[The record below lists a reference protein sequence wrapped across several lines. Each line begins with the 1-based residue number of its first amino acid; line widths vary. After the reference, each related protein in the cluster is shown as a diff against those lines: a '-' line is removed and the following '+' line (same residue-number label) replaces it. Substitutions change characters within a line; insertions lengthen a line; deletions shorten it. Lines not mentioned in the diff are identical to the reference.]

1 MESLMTDMMIILAL
15 ILASAFFSVSEI
27 SLAAS
32 RKIRLR
38 QMLDEGNDNAGKVLA
53 LQEHPGHFFTVVQIG
68 VNAVAILGGIV
79 GEAAFTP
86 FFARV
91 LGFFLSP
98 ELAQSLGFLASF
110 LLVTSLFILF
120 ADLTPKRVGMVAAES
135 VAVRIVRPMLFMV
148 LLFKPLV
155 WLFNEMSGVLLR
167 LAGMPTS
174 PRDEITSDDI
184 SAMMDAGA
192 EAGVLHRQEHQVIEN
207 VFELESRLVPSS
219 MTPRE
224 SIIYFTLDEGEE
236 SIKSKVAEQPH
247 SKFLVCDNGIDN
259 VVGYVDSKDLLRRVL
274 AGRAISLKE
283 PGLLKTV
290 LMIPDSL
297 TLSESLDQFKGTRED
312 FAVILNEY
320 GFVVGLITL
329 NDVMSTVMGDLVGQ
343 GQEEQIVKRDEN
355 SWLVDG
361 ITPVEDV
368 LRVLEID
375 ELPDDQNY
383 ETVAGFMMYMLR
395 KIPRRTDCVQYAGYK
410 FEVVDIDNH
419 KIDQILVTRVASKEP
434 AQT

>member
-1 MESLMTDMMIILAL
+1 
-15 ILASAFFSVSEI
+15 
-27 SLAAS
+27 
-32 RKIRLR
+32 
-38 QMLDEGNDNAGKVLA
+38 
-53 LQEHPGHFFTVVQIG
+53 
-68 VNAVAILGGIV
+68 
-79 GEAAFTP
+79 
-86 FFARV
+86 
-91 LGFFLSP
+91 
-98 ELAQSLGFLASF
+98 
-110 LLVTSLFILF
+110 
-120 ADLTPKRVGMVAAES
+120 
-135 VAVRIVRPMLFMV
+135 
-148 LLFKPLV
+148 
-155 WLFNEMSGVLLR
+155 
-167 LAGMPTS
+167 
-174 PRDEITSDDI
+174 
-184 SAMMDAGA
+184 
-192 EAGVLHRQEHQVIEN
+192 
-207 VFELESRLVPSS
+207 
-219 MTPRE
+219 
-224 SIIYFTLDEGEE
+224 IYFTLDEAED

-290 LMIPDSL
+290 LLIPDSL

-320 GFVVGLITL
+320 AFVVGLITL

-395 KIPRRTDCVQYAGYK
+395 K
-410 FEVVDIDNH
+410 
-419 KIDQILVTRVASKEP
+419 
-434 AQT
+434 